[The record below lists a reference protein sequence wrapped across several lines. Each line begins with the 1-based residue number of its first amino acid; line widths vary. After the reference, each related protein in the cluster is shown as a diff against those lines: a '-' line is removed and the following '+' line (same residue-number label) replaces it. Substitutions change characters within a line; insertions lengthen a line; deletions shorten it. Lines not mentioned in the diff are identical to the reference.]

1 MNELTKKREKFEEL
15 SKGVNLG
22 LGSFFKKLNRVTCP
36 CCGYPTLE
44 ARGNYDICE
53 LCNWEDDGQ
62 DDEDSSKV
70 LGGPNGD
77 YSLDEARQNFQKYG
91 IMYSPDNN
99 TTTAGGDS
107 EETKNLKTELASIF
121 DRMATENKIS
131 ELWQQALKLE
141 KALDQEL
148 IRSIEEY
155 EKSLKP

>member
-77 YSLDEARQNFQKYG
+77 YSLDEARQNFQKYR

-99 TTTAGGDS
+99 TTIAGADS